1 MLLEKTAR
9 ASLCQT
15 APAFLRS
22 SASQHFYSPVTDYHV
37 KDGGVEMEQASLT
50 RKALIALILVSMLV
64 VPALATST
72 EAQLY
77 QSQFSQFGSGI
88 YGQQQYP
95 YTQQPGLLPQS
106 SCPPGYY
113 YDSYSRQC
121 VPAQQPYPPG
131 GPCPSGYFYDRFR
144 QQCVPYMTA
153 QGYGY

>member
-1 MLLEKTAR
+1 
-9 ASLCQT
+9 
-15 APAFLRS
+15 
-22 SASQHFYSPVTDYHV
+22 
-37 KDGGVEMEQASLT
+37 MEQVSLI
-50 RKALIALILVSMLV
+50 RKALIALLLVSMLV

-77 QSQFSQFGSGI
+77 RSQFSQFGSGT
-88 YGQQQYP
+88 YGQQYP

-113 YDSYSRQC
+113 YDTYSRQC
-121 VPAQQPYPPG
+121 VPAQQQPYPYG
-131 GPCPSGYFYDRFR
+131 GPQPCPAGYSYDQYR